1 MEPILR
7 SAPTLTYMAEYYL
20 QCVAKLK
27 ELIGGPDHAVKRAK
41 RWITQTNLDTQ
52 IEKQKLDDQLIKV
65 RFFYLLLSIYIA

>member
-1 MEPILR
+1 
-7 SAPTLTYMAEYYL
+7 MAEYYL

-41 RWITQTNLDTQ
+41 RWINQTNLETQ

-65 RFFYLLLSIYIA
+65 AFSIFYCLSILHSDLPI